1 MKHFTGLWRHRDFM
15 KLWAAQTVSQ
25 LGSQIGGGALRFTA
39 ILALG
44 ATPVQLGLLSA
55 AQVLPALLLGLLA
68 GVWVDRARR
77 RPLLIAADLGRGLLL
92 LSVPLAALAGA
103 LRIEQ
108 LYLVAAA
115 VGALSIVFEVAYQS
129 YLPALVR
136 REQLVEGN
144 SKLGVSDS
152 LAEIAG
158 PPAGGALVQTVG
170 GPLSVA
176 LDALSFFG
184 SALALWRIRTP
195 EPTPE
200 PAEERQPVLP
210 EVYAGLRATVADPLL
225 RTLLGVAL
233 TQGFFGP
240 IIGVLYDLYLLRELG
255 LSPALIGV
263 TVAVG
268 GVSALGGALLAQ
280 RVTTRLGVGR
290 TMALAL
296 LAGALATPLLPLAA
310 GPLAFWIIVLA
321 QATDITDAIY
331 MINER
336 SLRQALV
343 PAHLQGRVAACFQ
356 VLTTAVGLAGVL
368 LAGLLAELVGLRAA
382 IGVACLGLVAA
393 RLWLIGSPLLRVQT
407 LPEAQEEIDGEIPDK
422 ASTTRLQV

>member
-15 KLWAAQTVSQ
+15 RLWAAQTVSQ
-25 LGSQIGGGALRFTA
+25 LGSQIGGSALRFTA

-129 YLPALVR
+129 YLPTLVR
-136 REQLVEGN
+136 RDQLVEGN

-152 LAEIAG
+152 LAEIVG
-158 PPAGGALVQTVG
+158 PPAGGALVQTAG
-170 GPLSVA
+170 GPASVA

-195 EPTPE
+195 EAAPE
-200 PAEERQPVLP
+200 PAEERRPVLP
-210 EVYAGLRATVADPLL
+210 EVYAGLRAAAADPLL

-268 GVSALGGALLAQ
+268 GVSALGGALIAQ
-280 RVTTRLGVGR
+280 RVTARLGVGR

-296 LAGALATPLLPLAA
+296 LAGALAAPLLPLAA
-310 GPLAFWIIVLA
+310 GPLAFWVIVLA
-321 QATDITDAIY
+321 QATDIVDAVY
-331 MINER
+331 VINER

-343 PAHLQGRVAACFQ
+343 PAHLLGRVAACFQ

-368 LAGLLAELVGLRAA
+368 LAGPLAEQIGLRAA
-382 IGVACLGLVAA
+382 IAVACLGLVAA
-393 RLWLIGSPLLRVQT
+393 RLWLIGSPLLRLRELPQT
-407 LPEAQEEIDGEIPDK
+407 PEEKDGENRGE
-422 ASTTRLQV
+422 AVRL

>member
-1 MKHFTGLWRHRDFM
+1 MKHFTGLWGHRDFM
-15 KLWAAQTVSQ
+15 KLWAGQTVSQ
-25 LGSQIGGGALRFTA
+25 LGSQIGGGALRYTA

-55 AQVLPALLLGLLA
+55 AQVLPALLLGLFV
-68 GVWVDRARR
+68 GVWVDRVRR
-77 RPLLIAADLGRGLLL
+77 RPLLIAADLARGLLL
-92 LSVPLAALAGA
+92 LSVPLAALAGV

-108 LYLVAAA
+108 LCLVAAL

-136 REQLVEGN
+136 RDQLVEGN

-195 EPTPE
+195 EPAPE
-200 PAEERQPVLP
+200 PTEERRPVLP
-210 EVYAGLRATVADPLL
+210 EVRDGLRATLADPLL
-225 RTLLGVAL
+225 RTLLGVAV
-233 TQGFFGP
+233 TQNFFGP

-255 LSPALIGV
+255 LPPVLIGV

-268 GVSALGGALLAQ
+268 GVSALGGALVAQ
-280 RVTTRLGVGR
+280 RVTARLGVGR
-290 TMALAL
+290 TMTLSL
-296 LAGALATPLLPLAA
+296 LAGALTLPLLPLAA
-310 GPLAFWIIVLA
+310 GPLGLWMIMVA
-321 QATDITDAIY
+321 QATDIIDTVYA
-331 MINER
+331 INER
-336 SLRQALV
+336 SLRQAIV

-356 VLTTAVGLAGVL
+356 VLTTAAGLGGVL
-368 LAGLLAELVGLRAA
+368 LGGVLAELIGLRAA
-382 IGVACLGLVAA
+382 IGVACLGLLAA
-393 RLWLIGSPLLRVQT
+393 RLWLIGSPLLRVQA
-407 LPEAQEEIDGEIPDK
+407 LPEAQDEVVVEEK
-422 ASTTRLQV
+422 VLTA